1 MIQQNDWKE
10 SGEDILARITRV
22 PKDAEAVNCVSSEY
36 IFIR

>member
-1 MIQQNDWKE
+1 MIQQNEWKE
-10 SGEDILARITRV
+10 SEEDILTLISCV

>member
-1 MIQQNDWKE
+1 MIQQNEWKK
-10 SGEDILARITRV
+10 SGEDILTLITRV